1 MRVPERI
8 RNTNGVCSRVSDGS
22 SRLSL
27 LSLSP
32 LEATRDLGRPVVRS
46 VFRSVGCP
54 REPKLGRPRLSLVKK
69 QTTIPLR
76 SLCHPVIM
84 SRPLPTTTGSTGT
97 RRHRRSPPTTSV
109 RSSSIRFCR
118 LSIESSRLS
127 HSRFPNVA
135 SFSSVS
141 PAVSGSNNRSDR

>member
-69 QTTIPLR
+69 TNDNSVTVTLSP
-76 SLCHPVIM
+76 CHNVT
-84 SRPLPTTTGSTGT
+84 S
-97 RRHRRSPPTTSV
+97 SPHHY
-109 RSSSIRFCR
+109 C
-118 LSIESSRLS
+118 
-127 HSRFPNVA
+127 
-135 SFSSVS
+135 
-141 PAVSGSNNRSDR
+141 